1 MDFDTRIPIYLQIME
16 KIKKDIVFG
25 SIEIGEKLPSVRV
38 MANKLKVNV
47 NTVQRVYQE
56 LEREGITFTERG
68 KGSFIAEDKEMV
80 DKLKD
85 KMASDLLEN
94 FVNGMEELGYSHE
107 NILNNLSNYMKE
119 D

>member
-1 MDFDTRIPIYLQIME
+1 MNFDTRIPIYLQIIE
-16 KIKKDIVFG
+16 LIKKDIVMG
-25 SIEIGEKLPSVRV
+25 NVIRGDKLPSVRV
-38 MANKLKVNV
+38 MANDLKVNV

-68 KGSFIAEDKEMV
+68 KGSFITEDDQIV

-85 KMASDLLEN
+85 SMASELLKN
-94 FVNGMEELGYSHE
+94 FVDGMKELGYTNE
-107 NILNNLSNYMKE
+107 NIFDHLSNYIKE